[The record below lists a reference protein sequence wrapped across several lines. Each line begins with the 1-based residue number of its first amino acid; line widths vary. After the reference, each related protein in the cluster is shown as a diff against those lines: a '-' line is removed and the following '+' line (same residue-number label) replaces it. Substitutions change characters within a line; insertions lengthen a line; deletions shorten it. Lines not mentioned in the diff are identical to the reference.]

1 MIKKQFDIL
10 EKTRKATL
18 AAINDL
24 TLEQINVIPPGFN
37 NNIAWNF
44 AHLVVT
50 QQLLCYRFSGLE
62 CYVNEESINSY
73 KKGTAPNPQVKM
85 SERDLQQYKELFMLN
100 IEKLKNDYKQAKF
113 KEYNTYTTSMDITL
127 ASIEDAI
134 AFNNM
139 HEGIHLGTIRTLRK
153 LV

>member
-1 MIKKQFDIL
+1 MIDKQFDVL
-10 EKTRKATL
+10 EKTRKAVL

-24 TLEQINVIPPGFN
+24 SLDQINTIPPGFN

-44 AHLVVT
+44 AHLVITEQV
-50 QQLLCYRFSGLE
+50 LCYRFSGLE
-62 CYVNEESINSY
+62 CYVSEESINNY
-73 KKGTAPNPQVKM
+73 KKGTAPDPEVKM
-85 SERDLQQYKELFMLN
+85 KENELQQYKELFIHN
-100 IEKLKNDYKQAKF
+100 IERLKKDYSQGRF

-139 HEGIHLGTIRTLRK
+139 HEGIHLGTIRTLLK

>member
-10 EKTRKATL
+10 EKTRKAVL

-24 TLEQINVIPPGFN
+24 TLEQINIIPTGFN

-73 KKGTAPNPQVKM
+73 KKGTAPDPHVKM
-85 SERDLQQYKELFMLN
+85 SEMELQKYKELFMLN
-100 IEKLKNDYKQAKF
+100 SERIKKDYSQGRF
-113 KEYNTYTTSMDITL
+113 KEY
-127 ASIEDAI
+127 
-134 AFNNM
+134 
-139 HEGIHLGTIRTLRK
+139 
-153 LV
+153 

>member
-1 MIKKQFDIL
+1 MIEKQFDIL
-10 EKTRKATL
+10 EKTRKAAL

-24 TLEQINVIPPGFN
+24 TLEQINTIPPGFN

-50 QQLLCYRFSGLE
+50 QQVLCYRFSGLE
-62 CYVNEESINSY
+62 CYVTEESINKY
-73 KKGTAPNPQVKM
+73 KKGTAPDPHVKM
-85 SERDLQQYKELFMLN
+85 SEKDLQQYKELFIIN
-100 IEKLKNDYKQAKF
+100 IEKLKKDYTQGKF
-113 KEYNTYTTSMDITL
+113 KEYNIYTTSMDITL

>member
-1 MIKKQFDIL
+1 MIEKQFDVL
-10 EKTRKATL
+10 EKTRTAVL

-24 TLEQINVIPPGFN
+24 TLEQINTIPPGFN

-62 CYVNEESINSY
+62 CYVAEECINSY
-73 KKGTAPNPQVKM
+73 KKGTAPDPQVKM
-85 SERDLQQYKELFMLN
+85 SEKDLQQYKELFVLN
-100 IEKLKNDYKQAKF
+100 IDRLKKDYGQGRF

-127 ASIEDAI
+127 ASVEDAI
-134 AFNNM
+134 MFNNM

>member
-1 MIKKQFDIL
+1 MIEKQFDIL
-10 EKTRKATL
+10 EKTRKAVL

-24 TLEQINVIPPGFN
+24 TLEQINIIPPGFN

-50 QQLLCYRFSGLE
+50 QQILCYRFSALE
-62 CYVNEESINSY
+62 CYVSEESIINY
-73 KKGTAPNPQVKM
+73 KKGTAPNPHVKM
-85 SERDLQQYKELFMLN
+85 SEKDLQQYKELFVLN
-100 IEKLKNDYKQAKF
+100 IDRLKKDYGQGRF

-127 ASIEDAI
+127 ASVEDAI
-134 AFNNM
+134 MFNNM